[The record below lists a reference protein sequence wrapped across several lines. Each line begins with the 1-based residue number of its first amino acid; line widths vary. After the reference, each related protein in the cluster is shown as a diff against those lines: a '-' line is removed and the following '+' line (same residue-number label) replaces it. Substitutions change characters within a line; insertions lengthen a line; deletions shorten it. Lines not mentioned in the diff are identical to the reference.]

1 MEGQVTPVK
10 SCDSIRLDGDSR
22 RRFLYRPTSARQNI
36 HSLWT
41 ECATWI
47 LRCSLSSPY
56 SPKSYYKDSNL
67 STICSVRCISLFFF
81 FCPWQ
86 SDISLPS
93 TQRTFII
100 CLCCMV
106 LDKGCLVLIL
116 PPLFFFF

>member
-47 LRCSLSSPY
+47 LRCPLSSPY

-67 STICSVRCISLFFF
+67 STICSVRCISLSFV
-81 FCPWQ
+81 PGRV
-86 SDISLPS
+86 ISLYP
-93 TQRTFII
+93 Q
-100 CLCCMV
+100 LKEH
-106 LDKGCLVLIL
+106 L
-116 PPLFFFF
+116 LFASAVWSLTKAALY